1 MDREGDRIAKAIEK
15 VTTNLMDCASNHM
28 ALIHPDAMIPPP
40 WTGEGLAIQ
49 TKYELDAFQKHAV
62 LGIHAG
68 AHVFV
73 TAKTGSG
80 KTFVGEYLI
89 AKIIKEGGRV
99 FYTTPIKSLSNQKY
113 HDLKKL
119 FPETTVGILTGDIKM
134 CPDAQ
139 IVVLTAEILRN
150 LLFKKG
156 TATEGIGLTAAVSLE
171 GVKGIVMDEAHYI
184 QDPDRGHVWEETL
197 ILCAKEPIQLVL
209 LSATMPSAA
218 SLGTWLAELLK
229 RDVWLLETTFRVVP
243 LVHGVLDHT
252 SKESLVVKPVL
263 DPKGYWTGAYTDW
276 LKGRKA
282 VDDAAADHKKAV
294 EVRRA
299 GGYAAPPPSSKVKTE
314 SATARLLRTVSWL
327 QDTKQLPALFFI
339 FSRKGCERYAKL
351 MTGTYLDTS
360 DTAAANHIIHFHLSR
375 HKAVLEKSPQF
386 HAIKDLLLRGIA
398 FHHSG
403 LQPLLKEIV
412 EILFVRGYV
421 KLLFATETFSVGLN
435 MPTKTVV
442 FLELEKMSE
451 DGLRLV
457 RPDEYIQMAGRAGRR
472 GLDTQGLVLYE
483 PMRDPI
489 ESSELKGLLTGSLK
503 PLSSQMRFHYDFILK
518 ATDLASSSYWAQQ
531 QKELRHS
538 LGKDLERLTLVLSTA
553 ESRLSAEE
561 KEALEMKAALEARV
575 AESVNA
581 KRKKADAEL
590 RKWISDTPQRLVSPE
605 NAKIYAE
612 LSSLRREHRELTAS
626 IEQWDASPLLNLAPL
641 QACLDEWDFDRAAA
655 TEINEGHKI
664 LGPILAESKRLDALT
679 PEEAVCILAAFMSE
693 GAESTELTLEDS
705 KLSKEALDILYWLDD
720 TRKACQACEDRHRVH
735 SPAKFWTLSTLW
747 PCVASRW
754 LAGYGLTEIAV
765 EFGIFEGN
773 VQRGLMRL
781 SNILDEWKAVAE
793 IRRDLATL
801 ERFGSLQI
809 LRDELIT
816 DSLYLRM

>member
-1 MDREGDRIAKAIEK
+1 
-15 VTTNLMDCASNHM
+15 M
-28 ALIHPDAMIPPP
+28 ALIYPDAMVAPP
-40 WTGEGLAIQ
+40 WTGEDLAIQ

-89 AKIIKEGGRV
+89 AKLIKKGGRV

-156 TATEGIGLTAAVSLE
+156 TATEGVGLTAAVSLE

-197 ILCAKEPIQLVL
+197 ILCATQPIQLVL

-218 SLGTWLAELLK
+218 SLGTWLAELHK

-243 LVHGVLDHT
+243 LVHGVLDHS
-252 SKESLVVKPVL
+252 SKDNLVVKSVL

-282 VDDAAADHKKAV
+282 IDDAAADHKKAV

-314 SATARLLRTVSWL
+314 SVTARLLRTVAWL
-327 QDTKQLPALFFI
+327 QETKQLPALFFI

-351 MTGTYLDTS
+351 MTGTYLDSS

-489 ESSELKGLLTGSLK
+489 DSSELKGLLTGSLK
-503 PLSSQMRFHYDFILK
+503 SLSSQMRFHYDFILK
-518 ATDLASSSYWAQQ
+518 TVTDLAASSYWAQQ
-531 QKELRHS
+531 QKELRRS
-538 LGKDLERLTLVLSTA
+538 LEYDLARLTSIIA
-553 ESRLSAEE
+553 GYKCRLSDEE
-561 KEALEMKAALEARV
+561 IIALETKAILEAKV
-575 AESVNA
+575 SENVNA
-581 KRKKADAEL
+581 RRKKAEAEL
-590 RKWISDTPQRLVSPE
+590 RKWLDETPAHLLSAD
-605 NAKIYAE
+605 NSKIYADL
-612 LSSLRREHRELTAS
+612 LSVRREYTELKAS
-626 IEQWDASPLLNLAPL
+626 IERWDARPLLNLAPL
-641 QACLDEWDFDRAAA
+641 RACLEEWGFDRAAA
-655 TEINEGHKI
+655 TECNEGHNI
-664 LGPILAESKRLDALT
+664 LGPMLAESKRLDVLT
-679 PEEAVCILAAFMSE
+679 PEEAVCVLAAFMSE

-705 KLSKEALDILYWLDD
+705 KLSKEALDVLYWLDD
-720 TRKACQACEDRHRVH
+720 TRKACQACEDRHGVH
-735 SPAKFWTLSTLW
+735 SPPKFWALSTLW

-765 EFGIFEGN
+765 EFGLFEGN
-773 VQRGLMRL
+773 VQRGLLRL
-781 SNILDEWKAVAE
+781 SNILDEWKAIAE

-801 ERFGSLQI
+801 ERFGPLRI